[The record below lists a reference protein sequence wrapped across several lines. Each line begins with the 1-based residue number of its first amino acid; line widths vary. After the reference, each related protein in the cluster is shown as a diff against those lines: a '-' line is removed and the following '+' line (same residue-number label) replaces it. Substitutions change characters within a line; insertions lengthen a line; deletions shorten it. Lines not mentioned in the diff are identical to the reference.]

1 MSKSNIEGM
10 KKIIEDKK
18 KQSVENSGFGK
29 NKNKVGQPKV
39 AKRKKRGGFAESKV

>member
-18 KQSVENSGFGK
+18 KKSIENSGFEK
-29 NKNKVGQPKV
+29 NQNMVGQSKV
-39 AKRKKRGGFAESKV
+39 AKRKKRGGFADSKV